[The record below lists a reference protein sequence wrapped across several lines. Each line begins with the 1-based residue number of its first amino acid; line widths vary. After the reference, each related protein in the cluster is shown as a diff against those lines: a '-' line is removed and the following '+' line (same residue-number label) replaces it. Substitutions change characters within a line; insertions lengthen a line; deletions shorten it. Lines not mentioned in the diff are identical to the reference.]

1 VDNNVPYL
9 FCNSFY
15 ARACI
20 GRRQKGAEL
29 LAGNTFFRTEGEKKC
44 YNTLQVLS
52 VQRFDWPKRDLGRR
66 AYKRVNAQKI

>member
-29 LAGNTFFRTEGEKKC
+29 LAGNTFCRTEGEKSAIIHC
-44 YNTLQVLS
+44 
-52 VQRFDWPKRDLGRR
+52 RC
-66 AYKRVNAQKI
+66 

>member
-1 VDNNVPYL
+1 MDNNVPYL

-29 LAGNTFFRTEGEKKC
+29 LVGKTFSARKGKK
-44 YNTLQVLS
+44 VL
-52 VQRFDWPKRDLGRR
+52 
-66 AYKRVNAQKI
+66 